1 MSVWSQVKVVDMG
14 THALVSICR
23 NACVALNVGLIPK
36 TYAKGDFD
44 FFPWCL
50 LALAEKTLDSLGLY
64 YFQNLFKQNFNFNKD
79 TDHTLRLT
87 FESLSPHAQSPEVNS
102 ETREKL
108 KWLLFLLHLLYVK
121 SKES

>member
-50 LALAEKTLDSLGLY
+50 LALAEKTLDIRS
-64 YFQNLFKQNFNFNKD
+64 
-79 TDHTLRLT
+79 T
-87 FESLSPHAQSPEVNS
+87 FSVSW
-102 ETREKL
+102 T
-108 KWLLFLLHLLYVK
+108 LLF
-121 SKES
+121 SKFI